1 MKIAEFRPSDILYD
15 LGCGDASLL
24 IYAVRKGN
32 LAHAVGFENMQSRAR
47 RARLLVQEAGLG
59 GRISI
64 ENDMYE
70 ADLGKADVIFDM
82 MPEERDDFRLLYG
95 KKAGIREG
103 TKLVKHDLPLIGF
116 LPDRVEL
123 PFYLMVYPF
132 RKAPSRDEW
141 AKSVL
146 IESEATA
153 DDLWHELYYY
163 SYEKRYAKDEI
174 RDFRKM
180 LRDRVPAPS
189 PGS

>member
-1 MKIAEFRPSDILYD
+1 MKVAELRPSDVLYD

-32 LAHAVGFENMQSRAR
+32 LACAVGFENMPSRAR
-47 RARLLVQEAGLG
+47 RARLLIQEAGLG

-70 ADLGKADVIFDM
+70 ADLSKADVIFDM
-82 MPEERDDFRLLYG
+82 MPEGRDDFKLLYG
-95 KKAGIREG
+95 KNAGIRRG

-132 RKAPSRDEW
+132 RRAPSRDGW
-141 AKSVL
+141 AQNVI
-146 IESEATA
+146 IEPKATA

-163 SYEKRYAKDEI
+163 NYEKRYSKGEI
-174 RDFRKM
+174 RNFRKM
-180 LRDRVPAPS
+180 LQGRVQPLSGS
-189 PGS
+189 P